1 MSIEKMA
8 KKANELREKG
18 HANREIS
25 QEMHLSE
32 ATVEWLLAR
41 EASKDFTGQL
51 PPDVKV
57 GWRTIGVSG
66 SRISSIAEIIP
77 YKFKFFSTD
86 NTLVSFSNDNF

>member
-41 EASKDFTGQL
+41 
-51 PPDVKV
+51 
-57 GWRTIGVSG
+57 
-66 SRISSIAEIIP
+66 
-77 YKFKFFSTD
+77 
-86 NTLVSFSNDNF
+86 

>member
-18 HANREIS
+18 HANRELS

-41 EASKDFTGQL
+41 EASKDLQ
-51 PPDVKV
+51 
-57 GWRTIGVSG
+57 
-66 SRISSIAEIIP
+66 
-77 YKFKFFSTD
+77 D
-86 NTLVSFSNDNF
+86 NYHLMLKLDGEL

>member
-41 EASKDFTGQL
+41 EASKDFEFCAASPSPL
-51 PPDVKV
+51 FKV
-57 GWRTIGVSG
+57 T
-66 SRISSIAEIIP
+66 
-77 YKFKFFSTD
+77 FC
-86 NTLVSFSNDNF
+86 TLGT

>member
-51 PPDVKV
+51 PPDV
-57 GWRTIGVSG
+57 
-66 SRISSIAEIIP
+66 
-77 YKFKFFSTD
+77 
-86 NTLVSFSNDNF
+86 